1 MCNCQNC
8 RTEGYFEYVNGFIPN
23 DCIYKTN
30 KRPTPDE
37 EGTVFLTDEPDHIED

>member
-8 RTEGYFEYVNGFIPN
+8 RTEGYFEYVNGFIPA
-23 DCIYKTN
+23 DCTAYT

-37 EGTVFLTDEPDHIED
+37 EGTVFLTDEPDHVED